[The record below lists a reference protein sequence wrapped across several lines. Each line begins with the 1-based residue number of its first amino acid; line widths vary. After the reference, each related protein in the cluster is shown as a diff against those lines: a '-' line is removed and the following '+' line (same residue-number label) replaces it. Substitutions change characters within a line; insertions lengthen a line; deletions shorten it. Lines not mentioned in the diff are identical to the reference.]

1 MADCCARRIL
11 VIVLAMFCHLCMG
24 QTKSQYVTGTESPKF
39 YFYYTVTTQIC
50 ELTWWIEYLLVLE
63 F

>member
-50 ELTWWIEYLLVLE
+50 ELT
-63 F
+63 

>member
-1 MADCCARRIL
+1 MADCCARRVL

-24 QTKSQYVTGTESPKF
+24 QTKTEYVTGTEWPKF
-39 YFYYTVTTQIC
+39 Y
-50 ELTWWIEYLLVLE
+50 LLHWKSNK